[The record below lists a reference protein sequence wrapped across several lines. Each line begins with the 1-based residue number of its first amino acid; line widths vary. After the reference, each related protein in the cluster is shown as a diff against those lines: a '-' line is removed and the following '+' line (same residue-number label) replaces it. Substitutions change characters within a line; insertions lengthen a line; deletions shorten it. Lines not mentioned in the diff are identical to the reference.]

1 MRRLLLSGIGL
12 SLCLGALAV
21 ACGGSDGGGAVGGS
35 DGGTDD
41 GSAGSNDGASA
52 LDGAK
57 DGAPGSSD
65 GGGTIDGGDA
75 GPDLLP
81 AGAACTTDAQ
91 CKSNGCDDTGH
102 CAVGRSCT
110 QANGGR
116 TCGPTGTE
124 SCCTAIPVPKPKNAF
139 TLDKY
144 SITAGRYR
152 VFVDKTGGD
161 VRGYVHAHRPAW
173 FDPAWEAWLPNKMD
187 DGTAVTGT
195 SHVFAAGQGLD
206 GVYQQL
212 GPIHYGTE
220 GPGNEGCLTKEVGN
234 ARTYRLP
241 DAVNT
246 SLFADTQQYAQDAL
260 DQKPMQCATF
270 YMLAAFCIWDGG
282 RIPTL
287 AELDYAWDAGD
298 VPNHL
303 YPWGNTPAPGGW
315 NFAFD
320 TQAHAM
326 AFGVPSPDGGVDQT
340 VANYKYNYW
349 LPDTLSCINDD
360 PNACDYSI
368 FLAPP
373 GRFPKGNGPFGH
385 SDLAGDVYSI
395 AMPPSSQAGVDPAVM
410 TAGLARTGA
419 FDNHAIPS
427 QHPVGGFRTYT
438 ASNKYLAVGGRC
450 AR

>member
-1 MRRLLLSGIGL
+1 MRSLVLVGAGL
-12 SLCLGALAV
+12 GVSLGVLAM
-21 ACGGSDGGGAVGGS
+21 ACGGSDGGGIVGGGS
-35 DGGTDD
+35 DAAGGDDGGGAITDGGGGT
-41 GSAGSNDGASA
+41 S
-52 LDGAK
+52 K
-57 DGAPGSSD
+57 DGAA
-65 GGGTIDGGDA
+65 GGGDGAAIDGGDS
-75 GPDLLP
+75 GSSLLP
-81 AGAACTTDAQ
+81 AGAACAADSDCQ
-91 CKSNGCDDTGH
+91 SNGCDDTLH

-124 SCCTAIPVPKPKNAF
+124 SCCTAIPVPKPKAPF

-144 SITAGRYR
+144 SITAGRFR
-152 VFVDKTGGD
+152 VFIDKTGGD

-173 FDPAWEAWLPNKMD
+173 FEPTWEAWLPNKMD
-187 DGTAVTGT
+187 DGTTTLTAPHQYLPGT
-195 SHVFAAGQGLD
+195 GLD

-220 GPGNEGCLTKEVGN
+220 GPGNEGCLTSQVGN

-246 SLFADTQQYAQDAL
+246 SLFADTQQYPQEAL

-287 AELDYAWDAGD
+287 DELDYAWDKGD
-298 VPNHL
+298 AANHL

-315 NFAFD
+315 DYPFD

-326 AFGVPSPDGGVDQT
+326 AFGKPAPDGGVDQT
-340 VANYKYNYW
+340 VANYKYNFW
-349 LPDTLSCINDD
+349 LPDTMACLNND
-360 PNACDYSI
+360 PNACDYSV

-385 SDLAGDVYSI
+385 ADLAGDVYDI
-395 AMPPSSQAGVDPAVM
+395 AMPPTSQAGVDPSM
-410 TAGLARTGA
+410 MSAGLARTGA
-419 FDNHAIPS
+419 FDNHAIPQ

-438 ASNKYLAVGGRC
+438 ASNKYLAVGARC